1 MHTGY
6 TLNRLRPPLSEP
18 AAAMSDLPATSAA
31 DPEEPAGGKPRRRT
45 RRWYRRPMLW
55 LLLVFVFPVVVQAAR
70 HALSATDQPW
80 YAARHDSARLVPE
93 AGRQPEAIVQAW
105 AARAWGWR
113 GIFGVHTWIA
123 VKPAGAPAWQRLE
136 VIGWRLYRGGSAV
149 SITSGVPD
157 AYWYGNRPLLLAELR
172 GAAAADAIP
181 RLLDAARRYPY
192 ADRYRVWPGPNSNTF
207 VAQLA
212 RAVPELRL
220 ALPATAIG
228 KDYPVDGRWLAPA
241 PSGTGWQLTLG
252 GLAGLTLAVEEGL
265 EIDLLGLTAG
275 IDPGGPALKLP
286 GIGRIGPP

>member
-1 MHTGY
+1 MNE
-6 TLNRLRPPLSEP
+6 LPEANARD
-18 AAAMSDLPATSAA
+18 AAAAVP
-31 DPEEPAGGKPRRRT
+31 KPR
-45 RRWYRRPMLW
+45 RRWYRRPLPW
-55 LLLVFVFPVVVQAAR
+55 LLLVFVFPVAVQAAW
-70 HALSATDQPW
+70 HALTAETVPW
-80 YAARHDSARLVPE
+80 YAARHDSARINPAAADHSGAV
-93 AGRQPEAIVQAW
+93 VQAW

-123 VKPAGAPAWQRLE
+123 VRPAGSGDWQRLE
-136 VIGWRLYRGGSAV
+136 VIGWRLQRGSPAV
-149 SITSGVPD
+149 SIAPGAPD
-157 AYWYGNRPLLLAELR
+157 GYWYGNAPTLLAELR
-172 GAAAADAIP
+172 GPAAAAAIP

-207 VAQLA
+207 IAQLA
-212 RAVPELRL
+212 RAVPQLRL

-252 GLAGLTLAVEEGL
+252 GLAGITLAAEEGL

-286 GIGRIGPP
+286 GIGRIGPR